1 MWGYLIKVGLTAAF
15 IVAMA
20 ELAKR
25 SLYVSALLIA
35 LPLTTAITTVWLYL
49 DTHDA
54 PRAANY
60 AGGVL
65 LLVPPGLLFLAVLP
79 LCVRAGLDFWTSLAI
94 SVLVTGAVYF
104 AYAWALHRVWG
115 ITI

>member
-1 MWGYLIKVGLTAAF
+1 MWGFLIKAGLTAAF
-15 IVAMA
+15 IVAMS

-25 SLYVSALLIA
+25 SMYVSALLIA

-54 PRAANY
+54 HRAANY
-60 AGGVL
+60 AGSVL

-79 LCVRAGLDFWTSLAI
+79 LCVRAGLDFWLSLII
-94 SVLVTGAVYF
+94 SIAVTGLVYF
-104 AYAWALHRVWG
+104 AYAWVLRNVWSVSL
-115 ITI
+115 